1 MKNYTSQII
10 ERGIDELSAELSS
23 MWNNASIIDRAT
35 MSFLDDLS
43 DVSYTVFNRI
53 YKNIDGSWSKS
64 AIAGELIKGN
74 KLKVLRAIKFY

>member
-1 MKNYTSQII
+1 MKNYTKQII
-10 ERGIDELSAELSS
+10 ERNIDELSNELKS
-23 MWNNASIIDRAT
+23 MWLTSSSINKHT
-35 MSFLDDLS
+35 MSFLDNLS

-74 KLKVLRAIKFY
+74 KLKVLRAIK